1 MSADRAF
8 ADALERVAE
17 QRGTHSAVNIADL
30 PRSGNVTA
38 ASSWLPVGLDAI
50 LAGDH
55 VDPLPAVLRRDDGPA
70 LLYPAKVH
78 SVSGESETLK
88 SWLLLVGA
96 VEQIGRGRPVV
107 WIDFEDSAPAVVG
120 RLVAL
125 GCPRAGIAEHFRYV
139 RPTDPLPDGAAL
151 FDLSAPPTPTLA
163 VIDGVTE
170 GMALHDLEPNS
181 NSDVASFMALL
192 PRPLAALGPAV
203 VLIDHVTK
211 SADSRG
217 RYAIGA
223 QHKLAG
229 LDGAAYTLDLVQP
242 FGHGRKGLARIDV
255 AKDRPGRVR
264 EHASG
269 GKHIAELHLT
279 SEADGSVFAELRAPD
294 GTASAGTFRPTV
306 LMERVSRHL
315 EDHPDGQTQRQVLDA
330 VTGKRDAKRTALDVL
345 VSESHVDLDSAQ
357 RSHTYRSLTPYRES
371 DPA

>member
-1 MSADRAF
+1 MS
-8 ADALERVAE
+8 L
-17 QRGTHSAVNIADL
+17 TSL
-30 PRSGNVTA
+30 PRSGNVTPP
-38 ASSWLPVGLDAI
+38 SSWRPVDLAAI

-55 VDPLPAVLRRDDGPA
+55 VDPLPTVLCRDDGPA
-70 LLYPAKVH
+70 LLYPGKVH
-78 SVSGESETLK
+78 SVSGESESLK

-96 VEQIGRGRPVV
+96 VEQLALGRSVLWV
-107 WIDFEDSAPAVVG
+107 DLEDSAPAVVG
-120 RLVAL
+120 RLMAL
-125 GCPRAGIAEHFRYV
+125 GCPTTEIAKSFRYV
-139 RPTDPLPDGAAL
+139 RPVDPLPDPSAL
-151 FDLSAPPTPTLA
+151 LDLCVPPIPTLA
-163 VIDGVTE
+163 VVDGVTE
-170 GMALHDLEPNS
+170 ALSLFGLEPNS
-181 NSDVASFMALL
+181 NGDIAAFMARL
-192 PRPLAALGPAV
+192 PRPLADAGPAV
-203 VLIDHVTK
+203 ALIDHQVK
-211 SADSRG
+211 NAENRG

-229 LDGAAYTLDLVQP
+229 LDGAAYTLDLVHA

-279 SEADGSVFAELRAPD
+279 SEADGSVFAELRTPD

-345 VSESHVDLDSAQ
+345 VSESHVDLDTAQ

-371 DPA
+371 DPT

>member
-1 MSADRAF
+1 MS
-8 ADALERVAE
+8 L
-17 QRGTHSAVNIADL
+17 TSL
-30 PRSGNVTA
+30 PRSGNVTPP
-38 ASSWLPVGLDAI
+38 SSWRPVDLAAI
-50 LAGDH
+50 LAGEH

-96 VEQIGRGRPVV
+96 VEQIARGRPVV

-139 RPTDPLPDGAAL
+139 RPIDPLADAAAL

-170 GMALHDLEPNS
+170 GMALHGLEPNS

-211 SADSRG
+211 SAETRG

-229 LDGAAYTLDLVQP
+229 LDGAAFTVELAQP
-242 FGHGRKGLARIDV
+242 FGHGRKGIARIHV

-269 GKHIAELHLT
+269 GKRIAELHLI
-279 SEADGSVFAELRAPD
+279 SEPDGSVLAELRAPEAT
-294 GTASAGTFRPTV
+294 GPAGTFRPTV

-315 EDHPDGQTQRQVLDA
+315 EDNPDGSSVRDVQGA
-330 VTGKRDAKRTALDVL
+330 VQGKTDAKRQALECL
-345 VSESHVDLDSAQ
+345 VTDGYAERIPGARGSHL
-357 RSHTYRSLTPYRES
+357 HTSLKPYREG
-371 DPA
+371 AA